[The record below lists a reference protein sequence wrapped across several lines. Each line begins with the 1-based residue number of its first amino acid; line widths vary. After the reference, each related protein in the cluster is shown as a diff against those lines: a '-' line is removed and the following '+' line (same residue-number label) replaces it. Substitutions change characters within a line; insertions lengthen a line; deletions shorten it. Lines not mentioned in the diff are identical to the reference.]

1 MYSSEILVE
10 RIKSISKQKGF
21 LLKDVLQANGLGVNA
36 LNQLS
41 NKKGLS
47 SLALAGIA
55 DYLDVSVDYLLGRT
69 DDPHFNQQKNELIAL
84 INQLTPAEQD
94 KVIAFYR
101 LLKDEQTPPQQQ

>member
-47 SLALAGIA
+47 S
-55 DYLDVSVDYLLGRT
+55 VR
-69 DDPHFNQQKNELIAL
+69 P
-84 INQLTPAEQD
+84 
-94 KVIAFYR
+94 R
-101 LLKDEQTPPQQQ
+101 R

>member
-10 RIKSISKQKGF
+10 RIKSVSKQKGF

-36 LNQLS
+36 LNQL
-41 NKKGLS
+41 LS

-55 DYLDVSVDYLLGRT
+55 DYLDVSVAYLLGRP
-69 DDPHFNQQKNELIAL
+69 DDPHFGQQKNELIAL

-94 KVIAFYR
+94 KVITFYR